1 MDLVPRFGSGG
12 GRERETLRSIL
23 RQWDAPATPP
33 EIEEDLRR
41 AFRRRR
47 ARTRRPLWLSLA
59 AALALLLVGQ
69 MEWSH
74 RRLPA
79 GATVPAPPGATPY
92 ASFPPATSPARPTSQ
107 PTASIALVPG
117 PPGSKRGPVTE
128 AVVVEPGQRELLVEL
143 AERLRDRRQP
153 RTVVSAAAVE
163 NVPAGAREESTLEVA
178 PAEVPRYEG
187 RWERVEN
194 VWPLV
199 QLSTPTLGR

>member
-1 MDLVPRFGSGG
+1 MKTDLRNGSGG
-12 GRERETLRSIL
+12 GPEETLRSML
-23 RQWDAPATPP
+23 RQWDAPVPPP

-47 ARTRRPLWLSLA
+47 GRTRRPLWLSLA

-69 MEWSH
+69 VEWSH

-79 GATVPAPPGATPY
+79 GATVPAPPSATPY
-92 ASFPPATSPARPTSQ
+92 PPSPLATSPARPTSR
-107 PTASIALVPG
+107 PTASMASVQE
-117 PPGSKRGPVTE
+117 PPGSKRGPAPD

-143 AERLRDRRQP
+143 AERLRERRHP
-153 RTVVSAAAVE
+153 RAVVSAAAVE
-163 NVPAGAREESTLEVA
+163 SVPAGAREESTLEVA